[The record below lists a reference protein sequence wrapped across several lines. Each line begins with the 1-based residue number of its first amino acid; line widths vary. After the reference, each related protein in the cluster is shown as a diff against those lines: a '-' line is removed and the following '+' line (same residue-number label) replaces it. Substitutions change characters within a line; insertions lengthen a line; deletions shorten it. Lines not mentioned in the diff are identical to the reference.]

1 MGVNTYRLMS
11 GFAAGAA
18 SAGAGEFSGDEE
30 ASTG

>member
-1 MGVNTYRLMS
+1 MS

-30 ASTG
+30 TSTG